1 MSSTFVLPP
10 LPYPLT
16 ALAPHMS
23 EDTLRTHHGKHHAA
37 YIEKTNKLVKAAGL
51 APLSLEDVIAD
62 ARKRGDK
69 ALFNNAAQAWNHA
82 FFWPCMA
89 PDGSRQ
95 PGAALSEAL
104 TQSFGSPERFRKA
117 ATEEGAA
124 HFGSGWVWLTADAN
138 GALKLESRHDA
149 DTPIGNGATPL
160 LTIDVWEHAYYLDH
174 KNERPKFLETF
185 FDALIDWR
193 FADAQ
198 FDAACGRA
206 APWKFPEAQKHAA

>member
-1 MSSTFVLPP
+1 MSAFVLPP
-10 LPYPLT
+10 LPYPYA

-37 YIEKTNKLVKAAGL
+37 YIEKTNKLVKAEGL
-51 APLSLEDVIAD
+51 APLSLEDTIAD

-82 FFWPCMA
+82 FFWQCMA
-89 PDGSRQ
+89 PDGARQ
-95 PGAALSEAL
+95 PGAPLSEAL
-104 TQSFGSPERFRKA
+104 TQAFGSADRFKKA
-117 ATEEGAA
+117 AIEEGVA

-138 GALKLESRHDA
+138 GVLKLESRHDA

-174 KNERPKFLETF
+174 KNERPKFLESF
-185 FDALIDWR
+185 FANLIDWR
-193 FADAQ
+193 FVDAQ
-198 FDAACGRA
+198 FDAATGRS
-206 APWKFPEAQKHAA
+206 APWKFPADHKDAA